1 MAGEFELVNQ
11 QATSFAKTLLEL
23 AQIFARKSRRPA
35 NSLSCLDLLNAMETM
50 QISPRTPTDS
60 TTTKVKKTV
69 YYLRH
74 FEALHNIRPYN
85 YQLVDPRLSPL
96 GESQAAKTNEM
107 LLTFPPVDLI
117 VCSPL
122 SRTLQT
128 YLLTIDHLVRS
139 AKFAEIPL
147 IIHPD
152 LQEVCSVPCDV
163 GRPVEELKRD
173 FPSLNEPLDAFR
185 QAFGDEQWREK
196 HQRESFYHPDRI
208 DERARKIRQWLIDR
222 PEERILVISHN
233 LMIQALFRLDG
244 EEADMSNGEIRIKEY
259 ST

>member
-1 MAGEFELVNQ
+1 MDGRFEFLDQ
-11 QATSFAKTLLEL
+11 QAKVFAQNLLEL
-23 AQIFARKSRRPA
+23 AQIFARKSRRPS
-35 NSLSCLDLLNAMETM
+35 NTLLCLDLLNAMETM
-50 QISPRTPTDS
+50 QVSPRTQTDA
-60 TTTKVKKTV
+60 TKVKKTV

-85 YQLVDPRLSPL
+85 YELVDPRLSPL
-96 GESQAAKTNEM
+96 GESQAAKTNEL
-107 LLTFPPVDLI
+107 LLTFPPIDLI

-139 AKFAEIPL
+139 SKFAAIPL

-163 GRPVEELKRD
+163 GRSVQDLKRD
-173 FPSLNEPLDAFR
+173 FPSLNEPLETFR
-185 QAFGDEQWREK
+185 QTFGDDEWREK
-196 HQRESFYHPDRI
+196 NQRESFYHPDRI
-208 DERARKIRQWLIDR
+208 DERARRIRQWLIDR

-244 EEADMSNGEIRIKEY
+244 EQADMSNGEIRIKDY